1 MYLTYMYLLLQV
13 SVTIKHILQVHPYG
27 QEDSKDAY
35 YSRDDK
41 ALVFGYEK
49 QVGTVYTCR
58 AVDIVAHLTG
68 HALLDGL
75 QPKWKSVE
83 AGGICSR

>member
-1 MYLTYMYLLLQV
+1 MLQV
-13 SVTIKHILQVHPYG
+13 SVTIEHILQVYPYG
-27 QEDSKDAY
+27 LEDSTDAF
-35 YSRDDK
+35 YSREAK

-58 AVDIVAHLTG
+58 AVDIVAHQTG

-83 AGGICSR
+83 ACSICSL